1 MRYQV
6 TKTWGPELGL
16 SCCFRQWRA
25 QSHCRFLHGYA
36 LGIRIVFEAE
46 TLDSRNWVYDF
57 GNLKWLKEWLVDT
70 FDHKTIVAIDD
81 PALSVFEDLAKQELI
96 QLCIIP
102 AVGCEAFAEWILAQ
116 NADKIQEETQGRV
129 KIYSVEVFEHQANS
143 ARALA

>member
-1 MRYQV
+1 MIYQV

-36 LGIRIVFEAE
+36 LGIRIVFEAA
-46 TLDSRNWVYDF
+46 TLDARHWVYDF
-57 GNLKWLKEWLVDT
+57 GNLQGIKQMLIDT
-70 FDHKTIVAIDD
+70 FDHKTMIAADD
-81 PALSVFEDLAKQELI
+81 PELSTFESLAPRGLI
-96 QLCIIP
+96 QLQILP
-102 AVGCEAFAEWILAQ
+102 AVGCEAFAEWILTQ
-116 NADKIQEETQGRV
+116 NAAKIHHETQGRV